1 MNVFCPQQE
10 KSRIVDAVA
19 PVLTALKEFLPS
31 FREPDVV
38 MLSSGTPR
46 VMLTVLDPA
55 LEFQLIESMNRLIK
69 AHAWRARI
77 FEGGGK
83 LQILMDLDR

>member
-1 MNVFCPQQE
+1 MNVFCPQEE
-10 KSRIVDAVA
+10 KSRIVDEVA

-38 MLSSGTPR
+38 MLSGGSPR

-55 LEFQLIESMNRLIK
+55 LEFEWIVKMERIICGHSWSARL
-69 AHAWRARI
+69 
-77 FEGGGK
+77 FETGGK
-83 LQILMDLDR
+83 LQILLDRKL